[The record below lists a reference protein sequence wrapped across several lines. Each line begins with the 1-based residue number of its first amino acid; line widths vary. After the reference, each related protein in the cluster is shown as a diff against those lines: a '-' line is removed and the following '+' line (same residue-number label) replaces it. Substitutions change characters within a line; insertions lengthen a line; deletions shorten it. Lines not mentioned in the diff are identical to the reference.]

1 MNHMD
6 YYKRLGL
13 KPEASQKE
21 IKEAYRRK
29 AFEFHPDRNQQPE
42 AATIMQ
48 GINEAYAVLSD
59 PSKRRQYDGMR
70 SSYGESAHH
79 HFRQS
84 YSEQDI
90 FTNSDFQQIFEEV
103 ARAFGLRGF
112 DEIFKDLQSGDH
124 RGFQH
129 TGPGFQ
135 AKGFVFRWGGGRPS
149 RRSVETKPSGVVGK
163 LARKLLEKTV
173 GLQFPQ
179 HGRDSQDV
187 IELTPEFAAAGG
199 PYAYFQQTRHKKLVV
214 QIPAGVK
221 EGQQI
226 RLAGMG
232 QEGVAGGENGD
243 LYLKVKIRRP
253 FIHRLKSLFGK

>member
-1 MNHMD
+1 MD
-6 YYKRLGL
+6 YYERLGL
-13 KPEASQKE
+13 KPDASQKE

-42 AATIMQ
+42 AAAIMQ
-48 GINEAYAVLSD
+48 GINEAYAVLAD
-59 PSKRRQYDGMR
+59 PAKRRQYDGMR
-70 SSYGESAHH
+70 SSYGDRAHH

-90 FTNSDFQQIFEEV
+90 FTNSDFQQIFEEM

-112 DEIFKDLQSGDH
+112 DEIFKDLHGEGYRSFQQSG
-124 RGFQH
+124 
-129 TGPGFQ
+129 PGYK
-135 AKGFVFRWGGGRPS
+135 AKGFVFQWGGGRPS
-149 RRSVETKPSGVVGK
+149 RRLDKRKPPGVVGK
-163 LARKLLEKTV
+163 LTRKLLEKAV
-173 GLQFPQ
+173 GLQIPQ
-179 HGRDSQDV
+179 PGRDSRDV

-199 PYAYFQQTRHKKLVV
+199 PYAYFQQTRQKKLVV
-214 QIPAGVK
+214 QIPAGVR

-232 QEGVAGGENGD
+232 REGVAGGENGD

-253 FIHRLKSLFGK
+253 LIRRLKSLFGK